1 MITICKITN
10 KFLDVIIKWQFFYF
24 YLVFLSLIRTFAPRM
39 MKTLYS
45 KYDKTRIAQL
55 PRALFEGRIV
65 VILTERDAQKAVSYL
80 LSQPILGVDTET
92 RPSFK
97 KGQMHQVA
105 LLQVSSHDVCFLFRL
120 NQLRLSPSVKQLL
133 EDTTVPKIG
142 LSLRDDL
149 NSLHKLGDFT
159 AGSFVDLQD
168 HVREIGVEDMSLQK
182 LYANFFAQRI
192 SKREQLTNWE
202 ADVLNDKQKLYAAT
216 DAWSCI
222 MLYEELMRLE
232 HTGEYE
238 LIKVID
244 DVQSN
249 QA

>member
-1 MITICKITN
+1 
-10 KFLDVIIKWQFFYF
+10 
-24 YLVFLSLIRTFAPRM
+24 M
-39 MKTLYS
+39 MKRIYS
-45 KYDKTRIAQL
+45 KYDKARIAQL

-65 VILTERDAQKAVSYL
+65 VILTERDARKAVSYL

-149 NSLHKLGDFT
+149 NSLHKLGDFN

-232 HTGEYE
+232 RTGEYE